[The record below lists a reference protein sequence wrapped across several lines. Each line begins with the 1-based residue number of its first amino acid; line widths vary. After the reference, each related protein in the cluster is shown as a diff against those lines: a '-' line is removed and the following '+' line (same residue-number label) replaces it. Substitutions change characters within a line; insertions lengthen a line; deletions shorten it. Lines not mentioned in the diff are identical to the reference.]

1 MVYNPAEYSPIS
13 FVAASMTREEF
24 SATVHQWYD
33 PLYRFALSL
42 CRDPDNAL
50 DLTQNAFQKLAK
62 NTQKLRDSKKV
73 KPWLF
78 SVLHREF
85 IDDYRHATRF
95 PKTSLE
101 LVGPLP
107 SETTV
112 DHATA
117 LDVQEM
123 LLALGKL
130 DAKFR
135 APLSLFYIEEFSYKE
150 IAETL
155 SIPIGTVMSR
165 LRRAKDHL
173 RAMIDDTE
181 ATQPS
186 SRPIQFPRKEQH
198 G

>member
-1 MVYNPAEYSPIS
+1 
-13 FVAASMTREEF
+13 MTKEEF
-24 SATVHQWYD
+24 SETIHRWYD

-62 NTQKLRDSKKV
+62 NSSKLRDAKKA

-85 IDDYRHATRF
+85 IDDYRHAKRF

-107 SETTV
+107 SNTDV
-112 DHATA
+112 DHATS

-123 LLALGKL
+123 LRALGKL

-173 RAMIDDTE
+173 RSMLETAK
-181 ATQPS
+181 ASQPS
-186 SRPIQFPRKEQH
+186 SAPIEFPRKEQH